1 MPDLNKGTSKKACGF
16 PKSERLY
23 LNDDIEHLFRK
34 GNKFRISPLKVQF
47 RFNAAQNDPASAV
60 ELLIS
65 VPKKY
70 HKTAVKRNRIK
81 RLIREA
87 WRQHKQPLV
96 KALAENEKSLKLA
109 IIYLSPDVPAYHEI
123 ESKIIL
129 TLQRLTE
136 LSANEPVV

>member
-1 MPDLNKGTSKKACGF
+1 MPDLNKGTSKKPCGF

-23 LNDDIEHLFRK
+23 LNDDIEHLFQK
-34 GNKFRISPLKVQF
+34 GSKFRISPLKVQYQF
-47 RFNAAQNDPASAV
+47 DAQNNPVSAV

-87 WRQHKQPLV
+87 WRQHKQPLFN
-96 KALAENEKSLKLA
+96 ALEENGKSLKLA
-109 IIYLSPDVPAYHEI
+109 IIYLSPDVPASHEM
-123 ESKIIL
+123 ELKIIL

>member
-1 MPDLNKGTSKKACGF
+1 MPDPDKGTSKKKHGF

-23 LNDDIEHLFRK
+23 LNDEIEHLFRK
-34 GNKFRISPLKVQF
+34 GKRFRYSPLKIQYHFLDSGDAKSPLEV
-47 RFNAAQNDPASAV
+47 
-60 ELLIS
+60 LIS

-70 HKTAVKRNRIK
+70 HRTAVKRNRIK

-96 KALAENEKSLKLA
+96 DGLNNNGQNLMVAVIFLA
-109 IIYLSPDVPAYHEI
+109 PDVPDYHEI

-129 TLQRLTE
+129 TLQRLIE
-136 LSANEPVV
+136 LSSNESVV